1 MPNKRFKILKGA
13 LKYLRTSA
21 TDIDV
26 TLPAGTPLRKFQD
39 YDNNKV
45 LINYTRSSRSLPGEL
60 VDATLTPF
68 ALPLNAD
75 SITATRVSK
84 RVTAKAEVKALFN
97 EGGLD
102 DTPAVAGDERK
113 GFIPA
118 KCTVIIP
125 NATLKKTNVP
135 SQLTGKKYSTKGSE
149 SFTFPYGKSTGKL
162 SENDVRTAIVGA
174 LNSNPTYKVNFKSER
189 F

>member
-1 MPNKRFKILKGA
+1 MANKRFKILKGA
-13 LKYLRTSA
+13 LKYLRTSE

-45 LINYTRSSRSLPGEL
+45 LVNYERRAGSLPGTL

-68 ALPLNAD
+68 ALAIGAG
-75 SITATRVSK
+75 SITATKVSK
-84 RVTAKAEVKALFN
+84 RVTTKADVKALFN
-97 EGGLD
+97 EAGLD
-102 DTPAVAGDERK
+102 DTPAVAGEPRK

-125 NATLKKTNVP
+125 NATLKKTNEP
-135 SQLTGKKYSTKGSE
+135 SQLTGKRYSTKGSE
-149 SFTFPYGKSTGKL
+149 AFTFPYGKSTGFPTE
-162 SENDVRTAIVGA
+162 SEVRAAITEA
-174 LNSNPTYKVNFKSER
+174 LNNNPTYNVTFKSEK

>member
-45 LINYTRSSRSLPGEL
+45 LIDYTRRTGSLPGEL

-68 ALPLNAD
+68 AMVIGTA

-84 RVTAKAEVKALFN
+84 RVVDKAQVKALFN

-102 DTPAVAGDERK
+102 DTPATAGAERK

-125 NATLKKTNVP
+125 NTTLKKTNVT

-149 SFTFPYGKSTGKL
+149 TFTFPYGKSTGFPT
-162 SENDVRTAIVGA
+162 ENEVRAAITEA
-174 LNSNPTYKVNFKSER
+174 LNTNPTYKVSFKSER